1 LHTCLVVVT
10 AGGGWQF
17 IESEHTFF
25 VVVTVNVG
33 VIRVVSGDCEPL
45 RFAELLDFPAMIEVL
60 EDDGGMEREL
70 ERGRLLLLL
79 LLLVGWEEELREFVA
94 GTTGKSLDGED
105 VEEVDVVLRSGELLE
120 EEVKLEEVSVVLNS
134 DELLEE
140 VVKLEDKVEL

>member
-1 LHTCLVVVT
+1 LVVGT

-17 IESEHTFF
+17 AESEHTFF

-33 VIRVVSGDCEPL
+33 VIRVVSGGCEPV
-45 RFAELLDFPAMIEVL
+45 RFAELLDFPVTIEVL

-70 ERGRLLLLL
+70 ERGRLLLLLL

-105 VEEVDVVLRSGELLE
+105 VEEVDVVLKSGELLE
-120 EEVKLEEVSVVLNS
+120 EEVKL
-134 DELLEE
+134 
-140 VVKLEDKVEL
+140 

>member
-1 LHTCLVVVT
+1 LVVGT

-17 IESEHTFF
+17 AESEHTFF

-33 VIRVVSGDCEPL
+33 VIRVVSGGCEPV
-45 RFAELLDFPAMIEVL
+45 RFAELLDFPVTIEVL

-70 ERGRLLLLL
+70 ERGRLLL

-105 VEEVDVVLRSGELLE
+105 VEEVDVVLKSGELLE
-120 EEVKLEEVSVVLNS
+120 EEVKL
-134 DELLEE
+134 
-140 VVKLEDKVEL
+140 

>member
-17 IESEHTFF
+17 AESEHTFF
-25 VVVTVNVG
+25 VVVTVRVG

-45 RFAELLDFPAMIEVL
+45 RFAELLDFPMTVEVL
-60 EDDGGMEREL
+60 EDGGIRREL
-70 ERGRLLLLL
+70 EREMLI
-79 LLLVGWEEELREFVA
+79 LLLVDCEEELCETVA
-94 GTTGKSLDGED
+94 GMIGESLDS
-105 VEEVDVVLRSGELLE
+105 EEVDEVDEVLKSGELLE

>member
-1 LHTCLVVVT
+1 LVVVT

-17 IESEHTFF
+17 AESEHTFF
-25 VVVTVNVG
+25 VVVTVRVG

-45 RFAELLDFPAMIEVL
+45 RFAELLDFPMTVEVL
-60 EDDGGMEREL
+60 EDGGIRREL
-70 ERGRLLLLL
+70 EREMLI
-79 LLLVGWEEELREFVA
+79 LLLVDCEEELCETVA
-94 GTTGKSLDGED
+94 GMIGESLDS
-105 VEEVDVVLRSGELLE
+105 EEVDEVNEVLSGELLE